1 MQQSRMRVYKMVKQF
16 LHMKLPYHMP
26 DWTGH
31 LRKLMTHVGCYRRH
45 IHAPVERVQPLWVN
59 RIDVHPDVVIEIV
72 TGKGVKHIYFSQL
85 ISTMP
90 QK

>member
-45 IHAPVERVQPLWVN
+45 IHAPVERVQPL
-59 RIDVHPDVVIEIV
+59 
-72 TGKGVKHIYFSQL
+72 
-85 ISTMP
+85 
-90 QK
+90 